1 MKEDM
6 DMIRGNPDTV
16 NLILSCLMTRPL
28 ATRTAASFGCIIITI
43 IIIIAVIIVI
53 VNVFI
58 VHGVRPFIMLCQ

>member
-28 ATRTAASFGCIIITI
+28 ATRTAASFGCIII